1 MQPILAA
8 LSPSTAERAPSRRK
22 EPARD
27 FETHLAEQQRPEKA
41 KPHATLEH
49 ARPDRRE
56 HPDRHPHPKQ
66 QEEEKPEIRPE
77 AVAMASSTPLVLDP
91 LLQDLQVLLPEAPE
105 LPENIEISV
114 KMGAMPAG
122 PRLRLDKAPPE
133 TTESPKIPE
142 AEETLETVVQA
153 APEAPLEA
161 PPPPSEP
168 GFLASE
174 EGEKEA
180 SPHLLQAEHVPLME
194 SKPQESLA
202 AAPVEKA
209 EVPELA
215 APLPQGLNLEIR
227 DPAGRWEL
235 GVVRAENT
243 VHLEFHGDPE
253 LRKIVQENSHEIGQ
267 RLARHGDSLGSVVWR
282 PIASTSSA
290 QDGRMEGGE
299 RQASHHQQQQ
309 QSPSERERQD
319 SPPSPPPPQKRTE
332 TSRKALRVI

>member
-8 LSPSTAERAPSRRK
+8 LSPSTAERAPSKRK
-22 EPARD
+22 EAEPSRD
-27 FETHLAEQQRPEKA
+27 FETHLAERAERTERKERPEQ
-41 KPHATLEH
+41 KPERGPHKKL
-49 ARPDRRE
+49 PRE
-56 HPDRHPHPKQ
+56 
-66 QEEEKPEIRPE
+66 QEEEPTLKTEIRPE

-105 LPENIEISV
+105 IPENIEISV
-114 KMGAMPAG
+114 KMGVMPAG

-133 TTESPKIPE
+133 TTEMPKIPE
-142 AEETLETVVQA
+142 AEETVVQA

-161 PPPPSEP
+161 PPPPMEP
-168 GFLASE
+168 GFLAPE

-180 SPHLLQAEHVPLME
+180 SPHLLQSHSENVPLME
-194 SKPQESLA
+194 AKPQESV

-227 DPAGRWEL
+227 DPGGRWEL

-253 LRKIVQENSHEIGQ
+253 LRKIVQENSQEIGQ

-282 PIASTSSA
+282 PIASTSGA
-290 QDGRMEGGE
+290 QDGRMEGGDRHPSD
-299 RQASHHQQQQ
+299 RQPQQQQ
-309 QSPSERERQD
+309 QQSERERQD
-319 SPPSPPPPQKRTE
+319 SPPSPPKRTV